1 MLDIEHKTIWP
12 IRKSTLC
19 AAHVCDTHTLTH
31 TFITICMYGKWNS
44 DRGGKCILHF
54 TIYTVKFTIIIN
66 SSFWF
71 NVLLLFFFTVVSSS
85 LHSNAYQTF
94 SSARKKKQIPNANVH
109 FLHWLSTIYVC
120 VCVHLKFHPL
130 YGVFIHPIHIV
141 NNNKLNSEICNLYW
155 FTHFLLL
162 LLKFNCN
169 KMPII
174 HLDMCKMRFEQ

>member
-54 TIYTVKFTIIIN
+54 TIHTVKFTIIIN

-71 NVLLLFFFTVVSSS
+71 NVMLLFFFTVVSSS

-94 SSARKKKQIPNANVH
+94 SSARKKTNTKCQRSFSPLAFYYI
-109 FLHWLSTIYVC
+109 C
-120 VCVHLKFHPL
+120 VCVPSIIWSI
-130 YGVFIHPIHIV
+130 YP
-141 NNNKLNSEICNLYW
+141 
-155 FTHFLLL
+155 
-162 LLKFNCN
+162 FN
-169 KMPII
+169 PY
-174 HLDMCKMRFEQ
+174 CK